1 MLVLD
6 VFLATIVRN
15 FAHRHIYVA
24 VFPAVFYIF
33 VTFEFAK
40 TSSDK
45 YTTDKYK
52 CEIIELDV
60 S

>member
-1 MLVLD
+1 MNQMRTLLVLD
-6 VFLATIVRN
+6 VVLEEASTI
-15 FAHRHIYVA
+15 AIYVA

-45 YTTDKYK
+45 YTQQTNTNAK
-52 CEIIELDV
+52 L
-60 S
+60 

>member
-1 MLVLD
+1 MNQMRTLLVLD
-6 VFLATIVRN
+6 VVLEEASTI
-15 FAHRHIYVA
+15 AIYVA

-52 CEIIELDV
+52 
-60 S
+60 